1 MEPFVSLPAHLPVAP
16 RPLAGELL
24 SSWLGRLA
32 AANALEFEELLEVL
46 RARLAP
52 PRAGE
57 CYAGGLDYACSGPVL
72 KALCGLSRLSPPR
85 ITALSLRRRFGPLGW
100 FWLSHEP
107 DPCHD
112 AHHRRM
118 FRPQLLPSYCAEC
131 LREQTQGGQ
140 PAHLRAE
147 WALAFL
153 THCPRHRVGLWACC
167 PDCREMAS
175 MGWGLGRGQPPT
187 RGCGRC
193 ALRPGVAFLEPSP
206 PWSPRQGR
214 VLALEA
220 ALLGAVGGA
229 GRAPRA
235 PDPDWVGPVRP
246 AAFVR
251 LVRELLEML
260 GWPDARGGFCLL
272 EHLQR
277 GSCRAPERVGRPLPA
292 GAEPFGALG
301 RQGRFELLA
310 GVVELLGIGSG
321 PDPPPGRPDPFGCLY
336 GPMSASGQG
345 KFLQRLKRW
354 PERVR
359 LKALAAAAK
368 RR

>member
-1 MEPFVSLPAHLPVAP
+1 MDPFVAFPAHLPLAP

-32 AANALEFEELLEVL
+32 AANALDFGELLDLV
-46 RARLAP
+46 RVRLAL

-57 CYAGGLDYACSGPVL
+57 CYAGGLDYACSGPAL
-72 KALCGLSRLSPPR
+72 KALSSLSRLSPSR
-85 ITALSLRRRFGPLGW
+85 VAALSLKRRFGPLGW
-100 FWLSHEP
+100 FWLSH
-107 DPCHD
+107 DPYPFYNGQY
-112 AHHRRM
+112 RRI

-131 LREQTQGGQ
+131 LREQTQRGQ

-153 THCPRHRVGLWACC
+153 THCPRHRVGFWACC
-167 PDCREMAS
+167 PDCRQVAS

-193 ALRPGVAFLEPSP
+193 ALRPGIAFLEPSP
-206 PWSPRQGR
+206 PLSQPQGR

-260 GWPDARGGFCLL
+260 GWPDAHGGFCLR

-277 GSCRAPERVGRPLPA
+277 GSCGAPEQVGRPLPT
-292 GAEPFGALG
+292 GSELFGALG
-301 RQGRFELLA
+301 QPARFELLA

-321 PDPPPGRPDPFGCLY
+321 PEPPSGRPDPFGCLY
-336 GPMSASGQG
+336 GPMSTSGRG

-359 LKALAAAAK
+359 LKALAAAK